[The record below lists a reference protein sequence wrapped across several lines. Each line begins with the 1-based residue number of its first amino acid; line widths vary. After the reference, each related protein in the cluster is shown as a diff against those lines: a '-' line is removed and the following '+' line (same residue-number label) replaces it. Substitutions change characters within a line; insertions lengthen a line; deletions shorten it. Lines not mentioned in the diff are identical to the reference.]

1 MDSASEE
8 MQKNEIFGLVDQ
20 YHNKI
25 WGMFQ
30 GEEDFKIEW
39 NSVQYMDK
47 ELIPAGSINFTEIC
61 KEEPFIYIKYLVNT
75 IVSFGIL
82 ISLIQQIYNLTLST
96 LGIDNPYLYE
106 DENYMMSTDMV
117 TGEHKFRKTKTRR
130 VYHIK

>member
-1 MDSASEE
+1 
-8 MQKNEIFGLVDQ
+8 
-20 YHNKI
+20 
-25 WGMFQ
+25 MFQ

-39 NSVQYMDK
+39 NSVQYMGKD
-47 ELIPAGSINFTEIC
+47 LIPAGEINFTEIC
-61 KEEPFIYIKYLVNT
+61 EEEPFLYIKYLVNT